1 MWRSIR
7 RAAALGIAEGGG
19 GFEARQKIM
28 KEVRQKVEEGTLT
41 WNDVH
46 TLIQHPGTNEGGLGE
61 RVEGQEFEDVL
72 DDDEQAWHND
82 EDELDELTAFAGDTS
97 AIPHDGPADE
107 DAMGAKEE
115 DDVGAQWAIL
125 PENVDADYRRL
136 PAIPPTS
143 NK

>member
-1 MWRSIR
+1 
-7 RAAALGIAEGGG
+7 
-19 GFEARQKIM
+19 M
-28 KEVRQKVEEGTLT
+28 KEVRQRVEEGTLR
-41 WNDVH
+41 WDDVH
-46 TLIQHPGTNEGGLGE
+46 TLIQHPGTNEGGLVE

-72 DDDEQAWHND
+72 GDDEQAWNND

-136 PAIPPTS
+136 SAIPPTS